1 MFLRY
6 NWPGLCCLAIIL
18 VLTGIP
24 GNYMP
29 SIQSF
34 WNWLGPDKVAHLVM
48 YGTFSYLLLRGFQ
61 KQTQFPGLQ
70 SNFVIYAMLIGI
82 IFGAFTEVMQRYVFS
97 GRNAN
102 IYDFL
107 ANVTGCFAG
116 LAVYYLINRKLK
128 KNIKIIKN

>member
-1 MFLRY
+1 MFLKY

-18 VLTGIP
+18 ILTGVP

-29 SIQSF
+29 TIQRF
-34 WNWLGPDKVAHLVM
+34 WDWLGPDKIAHLIM
-48 YGTFSYLLLRGFQ
+48 YGTFVYLLLRGFS
-61 KQTQFPGLQ
+61 KQTQFAGLQ
-70 SNFVIYAMLIGI
+70 ANFVIYAMLIGI
-82 IFGAFTEVMQRYVFS
+82 IFGAFTEVMQRYVFT

-107 ANVTGCFAG
+107 ANVAGCFAG

-128 KNIKIIKN
+128 KIFKIINN